1 MKKILSRL
9 LMVVGALTLLA
20 VVAGSLVA
28 LVAQR
33 AKTRLPGKVLL
44 EVNLERSL
52 PEYVPDD
59 PVAQFMSD
67 GQPTLR
73 STVEA
78 LDKAADDP
86 RVAGLVATLG
96 AAPLGMAQVQELRDA
111 VLAFRASKK
120 PALAFAETFGEVGP
134 GNGAYYLATAFDQV
148 WLQPSGDVGL
158 TGTAFVS
165 PFVRGTLDKLGVVPR
180 MDHRHEYK
188 NALNVFTEKSMTPPH
203 REAMARI
210 SASWME
216 QLTRGIAAGRK
227 LDEPAVRALVDRGP
241 FLGQEAVHAKLVD
254 GLAYRDEVYE
264 KAKQKAG
271 KDAELLF
278 LGKYREKAGSPWAKG
293 QAIALVYG
301 VGGVQRGK
309 SDYNP
314 FTGETSMG
322 SATVAAALRA
332 AVDDQDVK
340 AIVFRIDSPGGSY
353 VASDTIW
360 RETQRARKAGKP
372 VIASMGNIAGSGGY
386 FVAMGCDKIV
396 AQPATITGSIGVLGG
411 KLLTNGLMEKL
422 GLSFDEVHDGKNA
435 RIWSSQYDYTPE
447 EWARFQAWLDRVYD
461 DFTSKVAEGRQLPK
475 ERVLE
480 LAKGRIWTGEDA
492 KARGLV
498 DELGGLPTAITL
510 ARQAAR
516 ISDSDGVELRPF
528 PRPKSPLQMLFERHD
543 SSDQAAVAA
552 LARGAEELQP
562 VFLRLRALGLYEQ
575 PGVLTMP
582 PLEWE
587 R

>member
-9 LMVVGALTLLA
+9 LMVVGALALLA
-20 VVAGSLVA
+20 VVAGSVVA

-33 AKTRLPGKVLL
+33 ARTRLPGKVLL
-44 EVNLERSL
+44 EVNLERAL

-59 PVAQFMSD
+59 PVAQLMSD

-78 LDKAADDP
+78 LHKAADDP
-86 RVAGLVATLG
+86 RVTGLVATLG
-96 AAPLGMAQVQELRDA
+96 AAPLGMGQVQELRDA
-111 VLAFRASKK
+111 VLAFRAKKK
-120 PALAFAETFGEVGP
+120 PALAFSETFGEVGP
-134 GNGAYYLATAFDQV
+134 GNGAYYLATAFDEV

-188 NALNVFTEKSMTPPH
+188 NAMNVFTERSMTPPH

-216 QLTRGIAAGRK
+216 QMTRGIAAGRR

-241 FLGQEAVHAKLVD
+241 FLGREAVEAKLVD
-254 GLAYRDEVYE
+254 GLAYRDEVYD

-278 LGKYREKAGSPWAKG
+278 LGKYREKAGSPWGEG

-309 SDYNP
+309 SDFNP

-332 AVDDQDVK
+332 AIDDKDVK

-411 KLLTNGLMEKL
+411 KMVMTGLTDKL
-422 GLSFDEVHDGKNA
+422 GLSFDEVHDGRNA
-435 RIWSSQYDYTPE
+435 RIWSSQYDYSPE

-461 DFTSKVAEGRQLPK
+461 DFTSKVAEGRKLPR

-498 DELGGLPTAITL
+498 DELGGLPAAIRL
-510 ARQAAR
+510 ARQAAH
-516 ISDSDGVELRPF
+516 IPDSAGVELRPF
-528 PRPKSPLQMLFERHD
+528 PRPKSPIQMLLERQD
-543 SSDQAAVAA
+543 SSDKAAVAA

-562 VFLRLRALGLYEQ
+562 VFLRLRALGLVEQ

-582 PLEWE
+582 PLEWG

>member
-44 EVNLERSL
+44 EVNLERAL

-475 ERVLE
+475 ERVLD

-498 DELGGLPTAITL
+498 DELGGLPTAIRL

>member
-20 VVAGSLVA
+20 VVVGSAAA
-28 LVAQR
+28 LWAQR
-33 AKTRLPGKVLL
+33 ARTRLPGKLLL
-44 EVNLERSL
+44 EVNLERAL

-59 PVAQFMSD
+59 PVAQLMSD

-78 LDKAADDP
+78 LEKAADDP
-86 RVAGLVATLG
+86 RVTGLVATLG

-264 KAKQKAG
+264 KARQKAG

-309 SDYNP
+309 SDFNP

-332 AVDDQDVK
+332 AVDDKDVK

-360 RETQRARKAGKP
+360 RETRRARKAGKP

-411 KLLTNGLMEKL
+411 KLLTNGLMDKL

-498 DELGGLPTAITL
+498 DELGGLPTAIRL

-516 ISDSDGVELRPF
+516 ISDSEGVELRPF
-528 PRPKSPLQMLFERHD
+528 PRPKSPLQMLLEKHD
-543 SSDQAAVAA
+543 SSDQATVAA

-582 PLEWE
+582 PLEWGQ
-587 R
+587 